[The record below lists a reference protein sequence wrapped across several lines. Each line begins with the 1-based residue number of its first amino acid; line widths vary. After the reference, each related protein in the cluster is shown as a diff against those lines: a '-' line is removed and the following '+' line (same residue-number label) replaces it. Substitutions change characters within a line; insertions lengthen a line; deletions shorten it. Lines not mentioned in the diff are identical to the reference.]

1 MKQIQAFQTEVYINK
16 VKYKVHNRALI
27 MLLFHGLLYKCK
39 VSLLNK
45 HISIWNTINNKYKNI
60 LHLKFKK

>member
-1 MKQIQAFQTEVYINK
+1 MPMKKIQAFQTDVYVNK
-16 VKYKVHNRALI
+16 IKYKVYRKTLI
-27 MLLFHGLLYKCK
+27 TLLFHGLLYKCK

-60 LHLKFKK
+60 LHHK